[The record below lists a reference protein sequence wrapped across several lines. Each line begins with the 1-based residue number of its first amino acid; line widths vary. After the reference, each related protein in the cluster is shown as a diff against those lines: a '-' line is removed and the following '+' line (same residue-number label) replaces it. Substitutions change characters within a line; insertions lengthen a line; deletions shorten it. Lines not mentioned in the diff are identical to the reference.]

1 MEANSDLPQGFMRRL
16 NVQFKQFV
24 IMLRHTEDMCLDGF
38 VEMYNNLD
46 NHIRT
51 SIQKC
56 RGAKE
61 REEITQIACL
71 IQEMDRKL
79 KRYDI
84 RTEIGKAIWREMM
97 DSEKS

>member
-1 MEANSDLPQGFMRRL
+1 MESNSDLPQGFMRRL

-24 IMLRHTEDMCLDGF
+24 IMLRHTEDMCLDSF
-38 VEMYNNLD
+38 VEMYSNLD

-56 RGAKE
+56 RSAKE
-61 REEITQIACL
+61 KEEITQIACL
-71 IQEMDRKL
+71 IQEMNRKL

-84 RTEIGKAIWREMM
+84 RTEIGIVIWREMM
-97 DSEKS
+97 NSEKS